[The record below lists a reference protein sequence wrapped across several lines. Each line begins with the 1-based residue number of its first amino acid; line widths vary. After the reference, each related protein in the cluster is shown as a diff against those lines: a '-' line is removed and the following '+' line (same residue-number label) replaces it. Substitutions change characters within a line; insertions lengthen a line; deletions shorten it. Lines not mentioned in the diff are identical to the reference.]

1 MYQKIIPYTYYYLS
15 VVEGNLENKTSQKR
29 YYQEAVLY
37 LVSLLDIYG
46 IDMHKDFYNIINK
59 NQIEKLFTL
68 INNHVNQTI
77 DKNEEIINEGKII
90 DDFEYFEKEVNKVFV
105 LKDII
110 KIGNYSFAKCQTLKT
125 IAFQNEL
132 THKRKA
138 FNNNNSR

>member
-105 LKDII
+105 FKRYYKNWELLI
-110 KIGNYSFAKCQTLKT
+110 CQMP
-125 IAFQNEL
+125 
-132 THKRKA
+132 
-138 FNNNNSR
+138 NSKNDCFPK